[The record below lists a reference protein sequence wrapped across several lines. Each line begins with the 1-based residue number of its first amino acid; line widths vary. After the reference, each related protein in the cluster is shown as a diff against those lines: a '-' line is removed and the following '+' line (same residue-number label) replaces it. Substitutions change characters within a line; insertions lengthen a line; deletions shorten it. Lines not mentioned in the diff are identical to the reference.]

1 MVVAS
6 REISFPLV
14 PCLSGVPYSTKGWVA
29 EVKPNPSTIQAQ
41 IVTTLMERDA
51 LGVTVYP
58 DCVEISGGHD
68 SNDLV
73 LTVEGVFTQD
83 EVARWFGV
91 PPELIEVSDLGAP
104 SVGQEL
110 S

>member
-1 MVVAS
+1 
-6 REISFPLV
+6 
-14 PCLSGVPYSTKGWVA
+14 VA
-29 EVKPNPSTIQAQ
+29 EVKPSPSTIRAQ
-41 IVTTLMERDA
+41 IVNTLMERDA

-58 DCVEISGGHD
+58 DCVEISGGQD
-68 SNDLV
+68 INDLV
-73 LTVEGVFTQD
+73 LTVEGVFTRD

-91 PPELIEVSDLGAP
+91 HPELIEVSDLGAP